1 MRAIASSPPRA
12 RATLPSSHQPPVR
25 GGGSKR
31 PAAAL
36 LRARLLGCSCNSG
49 NIGSVSQFEQQG
61 TALENRQY
69 TGVPFRFPRNTSRSF
84 RVSNSMLG
92 LWRTTPQDYPEGVPL
107 RTRRACAVQT
117 RAVRRAPSTF
127 WRSGHRSVPGTPL
140 CSSGRS
146 APVSGRERGRLRRGA
161 EAKTRRVLD
170 RSRWGTNH
178 ELLLR
183 HRELCAKVGDGLTG

>member
-1 MRAIASSPPRA
+1 MRAIANSPPRA

-36 LRARLLGCSCNSG
+36 LRARWLGCSCNSG
-49 NIGSVSQFEQQG
+49 NIGSVSQFERQG

-107 RTRRACAVQT
+107 RTLRACAVQT
-117 RAVRRAPSTF
+117 RAVRRAPQHLLSI
-127 WRSGHRSVPGTPL
+127 WSRKLAGN
-140 CSSGRS
+140 SSL
-146 APVSGRERGRLRRGA
+146 E
-161 EAKTRRVLD
+161 
-170 RSRWGTNH
+170 
-178 ELLLR
+178 
-183 HRELCAKVGDGLTG
+183 